1 MQQRKKRRILR
12 RGKEPDLLHITEL
25 EIDNFKSFS
34 KKTKI
39 PFLEGFTVI
48 SGPNGSGKS
57 NIIDS
62 ILFVLALSS
71 SRNLRAEKLT
81 DLINLNSGRN
91 TAEVTLEFSDG
102 TKIKRRI
109 KRTGN
114 GYYSYIYLNER
125 LCKQSDIVD
134 HLAKHGIKPHGYNVV
149 MQGDVTRIME
159 MSDFERRKIIDE
171 IAGVSEFDSKKQQSL
186 SELDIVRERIERE
199 ELLLLELNKRVNEL
213 KREREHALEYQKW
226 QKDLLFFQN
235 CRAAA
240 QLHEKE
246 KELSSLMRSAEEHRI
261 ALNRFDTDRSL
272 EENELSY
279 LKADLQDIDDLI
291 NKKSGSDYL
300 KLIAELEEAKSGIK
314 LAEQTIVR
322 LRKEKE
328 TNLEAINRIYMDS
341 KRAEARVVECTD
353 QIRSLS
359 IDRTNIAMD
368 IASARAQQEK
378 LETEIK
384 QHGEDTEG
392 ARERLFSGLKDL
404 EEKKA
409 QRSEI
414 LHRQDMLIEK
424 SRMRTSELE
433 RLNQLLR
440 QLDEDYAVK
449 HSQLS
454 ESEISITNLISQ
466 KKDLDRTLSERE
478 GMMFAQRSTLERL
491 QKEIREYEQDVYRLE
506 AAQQARGESGGK
518 AIEAVMAMEHVHG
531 TIADLGKAPAEYA
544 TALNIAA
551 GNKLQFVVCDDD
563 QVAADAIRY
572 LKEERL
578 GRVTFL
584 PLNKLKP
591 PALPPLKEAGVID
604 YAVNLVEYDPKYDRA
619 FAVALGATVVVDTLE
634 RARKLIGKYR
644 MVTLEGELLDRSGAM
659 TGGAT
664 RKQGGRGFGA
674 AVDDEIFRIRAH
686 LGELQGEATTL
697 EAGIKKITEE
707 VDTQRVARNEIDQ
720 NIARLGM
727 FTEEFSRRFESI
739 TVEKQTIELAVARQ
753 QEETKNGAFELSSLE
768 AELDKTS
775 ETINEVNAGIE
786 EIKKRLDDTNIPVLT
801 DQIEKKRK
809 EIEEAERRLR
819 NKDGDITDA
828 QRERQHFNTRL
839 GEMGEERARQ
849 DERNKQID
857 AETAGSNEQIVA
869 HKSQI
874 ATLEDRQREFSG
886 ELDEL
891 RGKRAE
897 ASRHIQDSE
906 LKIMKFDAEKER
918 ITILV
923 NAVEGRTR
931 TLGSEVEMLREQVGE
946 LDTKLSLTEIEGKIA
961 EADGA
966 LRKIGAVNMLAIEE
980 YEKVQR
986 QVGERTE
993 RKETLSRERS
1003 TLIERIEKFEQ
1014 MKYEAFTTAFH
1025 AIDTNFREIFARLT
1039 SGSGHLILE
1048 NEEDPFAGGMTFA
1061 VQPRDKK
1068 VHLLS
1073 SLSGGEKSLTT
1084 LAFIFSIQRYIPA
1097 PFYAFDEVDMS
1108 LDGSNVERISSMVT
1122 ELSPQSQFVIVSL
1135 RKPMIDAAQR
1145 IMGVTLRPDKSTLV
1159 TGVKANG

>member
-1 MQQRKKRRILR
+1 
-12 RGKEPDLLHITEL
+12 LHITEL

-91 TAEVTLEFSDG
+91 TAEVSLEFSDG

-109 KRTGN
+109 KRTAN
-114 GYYSYIYLNER
+114 GYYSYNYLNER
-125 LCKQSDIVD
+125 LCKQSVIVE
-134 HLAKHGIKPHGYNVV
+134 HLARHGIIPHGYNVV

-159 MSDFERRKIIDE
+159 MSDIERRKIIDE
-171 IAGVSEFDSKKQQSL
+171 IAGVSEFDTKKQQSL

-199 ELLLLELNKRVNEL
+199 ELLLLELTRRVNEL

-235 CRAAA
+235 CRSAA
-240 QLHEKE
+240 QLHDRE
-246 KELSSLMRSAEEHRI
+246 KELSSLVRSTEEHRI
-261 ALNRFDTDRSL
+261 QLTRIGTDRSL

-279 LKADLQDIDDLI
+279 LKADLKDIDDLI

-328 TNLEAINRIYMDS
+328 VNLEAINRVYMDT
-341 KRAEARVVECTD
+341 KRAEARVAECTD
-353 QIRSLS
+353 QIRTLS
-359 IDRTNIAMD
+359 IDRTNIAMEV
-368 IASARAQQEK
+368 ASAKAQLEK
-378 LETEIK
+378 YETEIK
-384 QHGEDTEG
+384 QHGENNEG
-392 ARERLFSGLKDL
+392 SREKLFALLKEI
-404 EEKKA
+404 EEKKG

-414 LHRQDMLIEK
+414 LHQQDMLIEK
-424 SRMRTSELE
+424 SRMRTTELE
-433 RLNQLLR
+433 RLTLLLK
-440 QLDEDYAVK
+440 QLDEEYTEKQNQLNGSEKNIGDLLAEK
-449 HSQLS
+449 KELDRNLS
-454 ESEISITNLISQ
+454 EL
-466 KKDLDRTLSERE
+466 E
-478 GMMFAQRSTLERL
+478 GAMFAQRSSLERL
-491 QKEIREYEQDVYRLE
+491 RNEIRDNEQDAFRLE
-506 AAQQARGESGGK
+506 AAQQARGESGGR

-531 TIADLGKAPAEYA
+531 TIADLGKAPAEYSI
-544 TALNIAA
+544 ALNIAA

-591 PALPPLKEAGVID
+591 PALPPLKEPGVID

-619 FAVALGATVVVDTLE
+619 FAVALGSTVVVDTLE

-644 MVTLEGELLDRSGAM
+644 MVTLEGELLDKSGAM

-664 RKQGGRGFGA
+664 KKPSGRGFGA

-686 LGELQGEATTL
+686 LGELLSEAATL
-697 EAGIKKITEE
+697 EAGIKRLAED
-707 VDTQRVARNEIDQ
+707 VDAKRTRRNEIDQ
-720 NIARLGM
+720 NTARFGM
-727 FTEEFSRRFESI
+727 FNDEFTRRFEAIS
-739 TVEKQTIELAVARQ
+739 VEKQTITAAVSRQ
-753 QEETKNGAFELSSLE
+753 QEETKNGAAELTSLE
-768 AELDKTS
+768 ADLDKT
-775 ETINEVNAGIE
+775 TGQINAINSQID

-809 EIEEAERRLR
+809 EIEESDRRLR
-819 NKDGDITDA
+819 NKDGDINDA
-828 QRERQHFNTRL
+828 QRERQHFNARLVEL
-839 GEMGEERARQ
+839 GEDRKRQ
-849 DERNKQID
+849 DERNGQID
-857 AETAGSNEQIVA
+857 ADIAGSNEQITA

-874 ATLEDRQREFSG
+874 ATLEERQKDFSG

-891 RGKRAE
+891 RSKRGE
-897 ASRHIQDSE
+897 VSQHIQDSE
-906 LKIMKFDAEKER
+906 LKLMKFDAEKER
-918 ITILV
+918 ISVQLV
-923 NAVEGRTR
+923 AIQERAR
-931 TLGSEVEMLREQVGE
+931 SLGIEVDMLRQQVGE
-946 LDTKLSLTEIEGKIA
+946 LETNLSLSEIEGKIA

-986 QVGERTE
+986 QVEERTE
-993 RKETLSRERS
+993 RKETLSRERT

-1014 MKYEAFTTAFH
+1014 MKYEAFSTAFH

-1108 LDGSNVERISSMVT
+1108 LDGSNAERIASMIT

-1135 RKPMIDAAQR
+1135 RKPMIEAAQR

>member
-1 MQQRKKRRILR
+1 M
-12 RGKEPDLLHITEL
+12 HITEL

-62 ILFVLALSS
+62 VLFVLALSS

-91 TAEVTLEFSDG
+91 TAEVALEFSDG
-102 TKIKRRI
+102 TKIRRRI
-109 KRTGN
+109 KRTSN
-114 GYYSYIYLNER
+114 GYYSYNYLNER

-134 HLAKHGIKPHGYNVV
+134 HLARHGIKPHGYNVV

-171 IAGVSEFDSKKQQSL
+171 IAGVSEFDVKKQQSL

-199 ELLLLELNKRVNEL
+199 ELLLIELTRRVNEL

-226 QKDLLFFQN
+226 QKDLAYFQN

-240 QLHEKE
+240 HLHERE
-246 KELSSLMRSAEEHRI
+246 KELTSLLRSTEEHGIQLARI
-261 ALNRFDTDRSL
+261 AADRSL

-279 LKADLQDIDDLI
+279 LKADLADIDDLI

-300 KLIAELEEAKSGIK
+300 KLIAELEEAKGGIK

-322 LRKEKE
+322 LRKDKE
-328 TNLEAINRIYMDS
+328 ANLEAINRVYMDT

-353 QIRSLS
+353 QIRTLS
-359 IDRTNIAMD
+359 IDRTNIAMEV
-368 IASARAQQEK
+368 AGAKAQLEK
-378 LETEIK
+378 FETEIR

-392 ARERLFSGLKDL
+392 ARERLFAFLKDL
-404 EEKKA
+404 EEKKG

-414 LHRQDMLIEK
+414 LHQQDMLIEK
-424 SRMRTSELE
+424 SRMRTTELE
-433 RLNQLLR
+433 RLTLLLS
-440 QLDEDYAVK
+440 QLDVEYTAK
-449 HSQLS
+449 QSQLS
-454 ESEISITNLISQ
+454 DSERSVSDLISE
-466 KKDLDRTLSERE
+466 KKELDLALSELE
-478 GMMFAQRSTLERL
+478 GAMFAQRSSLERL
-491 QKEIREYEQDVYRLE
+491 RTEIREYEQDVFRLE
-506 AAQQARGESGGK
+506 AAQQARGESGGR
-518 AIEAVMAMEHVHG
+518 ALEAVMAMEHVHG

-591 PALPPLKEAGVID
+591 PALPPLKEPGIVD
-604 YAVNLVEYDPKYDRA
+604 YAVNLIEYDPKFDRA
-619 FAVALGATVVVDTLE
+619 FAVALGATVVVDTLD

-664 RKQGGRGFGA
+664 KKPGGRGFGA
-674 AVDDEIFRIRAH
+674 AVDDEIIRIRAH
-686 LGELQGEATTL
+686 LGEIQAEAATL
-697 EAGIKKITEE
+697 EAGIKRITAE
-707 VDTQRVARNEIDQ
+707 VDSRRAIRNEIDQ
-720 NIARLGM
+720 KIARFGM
-727 FTEEFSRRFESI
+727 FTEEFSRRFEAI
-739 TVEKQTIELAVARQ
+739 TVEKQTIDVAVARQ
-753 QEETKNGAFELSSLE
+753 QEETRNGASELTALE
-768 AELDKTS
+768 ASLDKTT
-775 ETINEVNAGIE
+775 ETINEIGARID

-801 DQIEKKRK
+801 EQIEKKRK
-809 EIEEAERRLR
+809 EIEESERRLR
-819 NKDGDITDA
+819 NKEGDINDA
-828 QRERQHFNTRL
+828 QRERQHFNARL
-839 GEMGEERARQ
+839 LELAEDRKRQ
-849 DERNKQID
+849 DERNRQID
-857 AETAGSNEQIVA
+857 TEIAGSNEQITA

-874 ATLEDRQREFSG
+874 AVLEGRQKEFSG
-886 ELDEL
+886 VLDEL
-891 RGKRAE
+891 RTKRAE
-897 ASRHIQDSE
+897 ASQHIQDSE
-906 LKIMKFDAEKER
+906 LKIMKFDAERER
-918 ITILV
+918 ITVLTSAIEER
-923 NAVEGRTR
+923 AR
-931 TLGSEVEMLREQVGE
+931 TLRGEVETLRQQVGDI
-946 LDTKLSLTEIEGKIA
+946 DTTLSLSEIEGKIA
-961 EADGA
+961 QADGA

-980 YEKVQR
+980 YEKVER

-993 RKETLSRERS
+993 RKDTLSRERA

-1014 MKYEAFTTAFH
+1014 MKYEAFTTAFR
-1025 AIDTNFREIFARLT
+1025 AIDANFREIFARLT

-1108 LDGSNVERISSMVT
+1108 LDGSNVERIASMIT

-1135 RKPMIDAAQR
+1135 RKPMIEAAER

>member
-1 MQQRKKRRILR
+1 
-12 RGKEPDLLHITEL
+12 LHITEL

-39 PFLEGFTVI
+39 PFLEGFSVI

-91 TAEVTLEFSDG
+91 TAEVALEFSDG

-114 GYYSYIYLNER
+114 GYYSYNYLNDR
-125 LCKQSDIVD
+125 LCKQSDIVN

-171 IAGVSEFDSKKQQSL
+171 IAGVSEFDVKKQQSL

-199 ELLLLELNKRVNEL
+199 ELLLLELTKRVNEL
-213 KREREHALEYQKW
+213 KREREHALEYRKW
-226 QKDLLFFQN
+226 QTDLSFFQN

-240 QLHEKE
+240 QLHERE
-246 KELSSLMRSAEEHRI
+246 KELASLLRSTDEHRI
-261 ALNRFDTDRSL
+261 LLSRNESDRSL

-279 LKADLQDIDDLI
+279 IKADLKDIDELI

-322 LRKEKE
+322 QRKEKE
-328 TNLEAINRIYMDS
+328 TNLEAISRIYMDT
-341 KRAEARVVECTD
+341 KRAEARVAECTD
-353 QIRSLS
+353 QIRTLS
-359 IDRTNIAMD
+359 IDRTNISME
-368 IASARAQQEK
+368 IAGARAHLEK
-378 LETEIK
+378 LETDIK

-392 ARERLFSGLKDL
+392 AREKLFALLKEI
-404 EEKKA
+404 EEKKG
-409 QRSEI
+409 QRSGI
-414 LHRQDMLIEK
+414 LHQQDMQIEK
-424 SRMRTSELE
+424 SRMRTTELE
-433 RLNQLLR
+433 RLTQLLR
-440 QLDEDYAVK
+440 QLDEEYAAK
-449 HSQLS
+449 QSQLS
-454 ESEISITNLISQ
+454 DGEKSVSDLLVL
-466 KKDLDRTLSERE
+466 KKDLDRTLSELE
-478 GMMFAQRSTLERL
+478 GSLFAQRSSLERL
-491 QKEIREYEQDVYRLE
+491 RAEIRENEQDAFRLE

-531 TIADLGKAPAEYA
+531 TISELGKAPAEYS

-572 LKEERL
+572 LKTERL

-591 PALPPLKEAGVID
+591 PSLPPIKEAGVID
-604 YAVNLVEYDPKYDRA
+604 YAVNLLEYDPKYDQA

-644 MVTLEGELLDRSGAM
+644 MVTLEGELLERSGAM

-664 RKQGGRGFGA
+664 KKQGGRGFGA

-686 LGELQGEATTL
+686 LAELQGEAVTL
-697 EAGIKKITEE
+697 ESGIKRLTEE
-707 VDTQRVARNEIDQ
+707 VDTKRTVRNDIDQ
-720 NIARLGM
+720 NIARVGM
-727 FTEEFSRRFESI
+727 FTEEFSRRFEAI
-739 TVEKQTIELAVARQ
+739 TVEKQTIEVAVARQ
-753 QEETKNGAFELSSLE
+753 QEETRNGTADLTLLE
-768 AELDKTS
+768 VELDKTT
-775 ETINEVNAGIE
+775 EAINIINSHIE

-809 EIEEAERRLR
+809 EIDESERRLR
-819 NKDGDITDA
+819 NKEADINDA
-828 QRERQHFNTRL
+828 MRERQHFTSRLTEL
-839 GEMGEERARQ
+839 GEDRKRQ
-849 DERNKQID
+849 DERNGQID
-857 AETAGSNEQIVA
+857 ADIAGLNEQINA
-869 HKSQI
+869 CKSQI
-874 ATLEDRQREFSG
+874 AALEERQKEFSG

-891 RGKRAE
+891 RLKRSE
-897 ASRHIQDSE
+897 TSRQIQDSE
-906 LKIMKFDAEKER
+906 LKLMKFDAEKER
-918 ITILV
+918 ISIQMTAIEER
-923 NAVEGRTR
+923 AR
-931 TLGSEVEMLREQVGE
+931 TLGIEVDMLKQQVGDM
-946 LDTKLSLTEIEGKIA
+946 DTTLSLSEIEGKIA

-980 YEKVQR
+980 YDKVQR
-986 QVGERTE
+986 QVEERTE
-993 RKETLSRERS
+993 RKETLSRERT

-1014 MKYEAFTTAFH
+1014 MKYEAFTTAFR

-1108 LDGSNVERISSMVT
+1108 LDGSNVERIASMIT

-1135 RKPMIDAAQR
+1135 RKPMIEAAQR

>member
-1 MQQRKKRRILR
+1 M
-12 RGKEPDLLHITEL
+12 HITEL

-62 ILFVLALSS
+62 VLFVLALSS

-91 TAEVTLEFSDG
+91 TAEVALEFSDG
-102 TKIKRRI
+102 TKIRRRI

-114 GYYSYIYLNER
+114 GYYSYNYLNER

-134 HLAKHGIKPHGYNVV
+134 HLARHGIKPHGYNVV

-171 IAGVSEFDSKKQQSL
+171 IAGVSEFDAKKQQSL

-199 ELLLLELNKRVNEL
+199 ELLLLELTRRVHEL
-213 KREREHALEYQKW
+213 KREREHALEYQRW
-226 QKDLLFFQN
+226 QKDLVYFQN

-240 QLHEKE
+240 QLHDRE
-246 KELSSLMRSAEEHRI
+246 KELTSLLRSTEEHRI
-261 ALNRFDTDRSL
+261 QLTRVAADRSL

-279 LKADLQDIDDLI
+279 LKADLTDIDDLI

-322 LRKEKE
+322 LRKDKE
-328 TNLEAINRIYMDS
+328 ANLEAINRVYMDT
-341 KRAEARVVECTD
+341 KRAEARVAECTD
-353 QIRSLS
+353 QIRTLS
-359 IDRTNIAMD
+359 IDRTNIAMEV
-368 IASARAQQEK
+368 AGAKAQLEK
-378 LETEIK
+378 FETEIR
-384 QHGEDTEG
+384 QHGEDSEG
-392 ARERLFSGLKDL
+392 ARERLFALLKDL
-404 EEKKA
+404 EEKKG

-414 LHRQDMLIEK
+414 LHQQDMLIEK
-424 SRMRTSELE
+424 SRMRTTELE
-433 RLNQLLR
+433 RLTLLM
-440 QLDEDYAVK
+440 
-449 HSQLS
+449 SQLEEEYTAKRAQLSDS
-454 ESEISITNLISQ
+454 EVSASDLISE
-466 KKDLDRTLSERE
+466 KKDLDRTLSELE
-478 GMMFAQRSTLERL
+478 GTMFAQRSSLERL
-491 QKEIREYEQDVYRLE
+491 RTEIREYEQDVFRLE
-506 AAQQARGESGGK
+506 AAQQARGESGGR

-591 PALPPLKEAGVID
+591 PALPPLKEPGIID

-619 FAVALGATVVVDTLE
+619 FAVTLGATVVVDTLE
-634 RARKLIGKYR
+634 RARRLIGKYR

-664 RKQGGRGFGA
+664 KKQGGRGFGA
-674 AVDDEIFRIRAH
+674 AVDDEIVRIRAH
-686 LGELQGEATTL
+686 LGELQAEAATL
-697 EAGIKKITEE
+697 ESGIKRITAE
-707 VDTQRVARNEIDQ
+707 VDARRATRNEIDQ
-720 NIARLGM
+720 KIARIGM
-727 FTEEFSRRFESI
+727 FTEEFSRRFDAI
-739 TVEKQTIELAVARQ
+739 TVEKQTIDVAVFRQ
-753 QEETKNGAFELSSLE
+753 QEETRNGAAELSALE
-768 AELDKTS
+768 ASLDKTTES
-775 ETINEVNAGIE
+775 INETSARIE

-801 DQIEKKRK
+801 EQIEKKRK
-809 EIEEAERRLR
+809 EIEESERRLR
-819 NKDGDITDA
+819 NKEGDINDA
-828 QRERQHFNTRL
+828 QRERQHFNARL
-839 GEMGEERARQ
+839 SELAEERRRQ
-849 DERNKQID
+849 DERNQQID
-857 AETAGSNEQIVA
+857 TEIAGSNEQIAA

-874 ATLEDRQREFSG
+874 AALEERQKEFSG
-886 ELDEL
+886 ILDEL
-891 RGKRAE
+891 RTKRAE

-906 LKIMKFDAEKER
+906 LKIMKFDADRER
-918 ITILV
+918 ITVLMGAIEER
-923 NAVEGRTR
+923 AR
-931 TLGSEVEMLREQVGE
+931 TLGSEVDMLRQQVGDM
-946 LDTKLSLTEIEGKIA
+946 DTSLSLSEIEGKIA

-986 QVGERTE
+986 QVEERTE
-993 RKETLSRERS
+993 RKDTLSRERA

-1014 MKYEAFTTAFH
+1014 MKYEAFTTAFR
-1025 AIDTNFREIFARLT
+1025 AIDANFREVFARLT

-1108 LDGSNVERISSMVT
+1108 LDGSNVERIASMIT

-1135 RKPMIDAAQR
+1135 RKPMIEAAER

>member
-1 MQQRKKRRILR
+1 M
-12 RGKEPDLLHITEL
+12 HITEL

-39 PFLEGFTVI
+39 PFLEGFSVI

-91 TAEVTLEFSDG
+91 TAEVSLEFSDG

-109 KRTGN
+109 KRTVN
-114 GYYSYIYLNER
+114 GYYSYNYLNDR

-171 IAGVSEFDSKKQQSL
+171 IAGVSEFDTKKQQAL

-199 ELLLLELNKRVNEL
+199 ELLLIELTKRVNEL

-226 QKDLLFFQN
+226 QKDLSFFQN

-240 QLHEKE
+240 QLHERE
-246 KELSSLMRSAEEHRI
+246 KELASLVQSTDEHTILISRI
-261 ALNRFDTDRSL
+261 DADRSL

-279 LKADLQDIDDLI
+279 LKADLKDIDDLI
-291 NKKSGSDYL
+291 NRKSGSDYL
-300 KLIAELEEAKSGIK
+300 KLIAELEEAKGGIK

-328 TNLEAINRIYMDS
+328 TNLETINRVYMDT
-341 KRAEARVVECTD
+341 KRAETRVAECTD
-353 QIRSLS
+353 QIRTLS
-359 IDRTNIAMD
+359 IDRTNIAME
-368 IASARAQQEK
+368 IAGTRANLEK
-378 LETEIK
+378 LESEIK
-384 QHGEDTEG
+384 KHGENTEG
-392 ARERLFSGLKDL
+392 ARESLFGLLKEL
-404 EEKKA
+404 EEKKG

-414 LHRQDMLIEK
+414 LHQQDMLIEK
-424 SRMRTSELE
+424 SRMRTTELD
-433 RLNQLLR
+433 RLTQLLR
-440 QLDEDYAVK
+440 QLDEEFAVK
-449 HSQLS
+449 QSQLTEGEKS
-454 ESEISITNLISQ
+454 VSDLLSQ
-466 KKDLDRTLSERE
+466 KKELDRTLSELE
-478 GMMFAQRSTLERL
+478 GALFAQRTSLERL
-491 QKEIREYEQDVYRLE
+491 RTEIRENEQDAYRLE

-518 AIEAVMAMEHVHG
+518 AIEAVKAMEHVHG
-531 TIADLGKAPAEYA
+531 TIAELGKAPAEYS

-563 QVAADAIRY
+563 QVAADAIQY
-572 LKEERL
+572 LKSERL

-591 PALPPLKEAGVID
+591 PALPPLKEPGVID
-604 YAVNLVEYDPKYDRA
+604 YAVNLIEYDPKYDRA
-619 FAVALGATVVVDTLE
+619 FAVTLGATIVVDTLE
-634 RARKLIGKYR
+634 RARRLIGKYR
-644 MVTLEGELLDRSGAM
+644 MVTLEGELLEKSGAM

-664 RKQGGRGFGA
+664 RKPGGRGFGA

-686 LGELQGEATTL
+686 LAEIQGEAATL
-697 EAGIKKITEE
+697 ESGIKRLTEE
-707 VDTQRVARNEIDQ
+707 VDTKRAARNEIDQ

-727 FTEEFSRRFESI
+727 FTEEFSRRFDAI
-739 TVEKQTIELAVARQ
+739 TVEKQTIEAAVARQ
-753 QEETKNGAFELSSLE
+753 QEETRNGTSELTQLE
-768 AELDKTS
+768 ETLDKTTA
-775 ETINEVNAGIE
+775 EINAINSRIE

-809 EIEEAERRLR
+809 EIEESERRLR
-819 NKDGDITDA
+819 NKEADINDA
-828 QRERQHFNTRL
+828 MRERQHFSSRLTEL
-839 GEMGEERARQ
+839 GEDRTRQEERNR
-849 DERNKQID
+849 QID
-857 AETAGSNEQIVA
+857 TDISGFNDQIA
-869 HKSQI
+869 TCKSQI
-874 ATLEDRQREFSG
+874 AGLEERQKEFSG

-891 RGKRAE
+891 RSKR
-897 ASRHIQDSE
+897 SDTTRQIQDSE
-906 LKIMKFDAEKER
+906 LKLMKFDAEKER
-918 ITILV
+918 LTIQMT
-923 NAVEGRTR
+923 AIRERAR
-931 TLGSEVEMLREQVGE
+931 TLGIEVDMLREQVGE
-946 LDTKLSLTEIEGKIA
+946 MDTNLSLSEIEGKIA

-986 QVGERTE
+986 QVEERTE
-993 RKETLSRERS
+993 RKETLSHERA

-1014 MKYEAFTTAFH
+1014 MKYEAFTTAFR

-1108 LDGSNVERISSMVT
+1108 LDGSNVERIASMIT

-1135 RKPMIDAAQR
+1135 RKPMIEAAQR

>member
-1 MQQRKKRRILR
+1 M
-12 RGKEPDLLHITEL
+12 HITEL

-91 TAEVTLEFSDG
+91 TAEVALEFSDG
-102 TKIKRRI
+102 TKIRRRI

-114 GYYSYIYLNER
+114 GYYSYNYLNER
-125 LCKQSDIVD
+125 LCKQGDIVD
-134 HLAKHGIKPHGYNVV
+134 HLARHGIKPHGYNVV

-171 IAGVSEFDSKKQQSL
+171 IAGVSEFDVKKQQSL

-199 ELLLLELNKRVNEL
+199 ELLLIELSKRVNEL

-240 QLHEKE
+240 QLHNQE
-246 KELSSLMRSAEEHRI
+246 KELTSLLQSTEEHKIQLTRI
-261 ALNRFDTDRSL
+261 AADRSL

-279 LKADLQDIDDLI
+279 LKADLSDIDDLI

-300 KLIAELEEAKSGIK
+300 KLIAELEEAKGGIK

-322 LRKEKE
+322 LRKDKE
-328 TNLEAINRIYMDS
+328 TNLEAINRVYLDT
-341 KRAEARVVECTD
+341 KRAEARVAECTD
-353 QIRSLS
+353 QIRTLS
-359 IDRTNIAMD
+359 VDRTNIAMEV
-368 IASARAQQEK
+368 AGAKALLEK
-378 LETEIK
+378 FETEIR

-392 ARERLFSGLKDL
+392 ARERLFALLKDL
-404 EEKKA
+404 EEKKG

-414 LHRQDMLIEK
+414 LHQQDMLIEK
-424 SRMRTSELE
+424 SRMRTTELE
-433 RLNQLLR
+433 RLTLLLS
-440 QLDEDYAVK
+440 QLDEEYGAK
-449 HSQLS
+449 QAQLS
-454 ESEISITNLISQ
+454 DSEKSVSDLNSG
-466 KKDLDRTLSERE
+466 KKDLDRTLSELE
-478 GMMFAQRSTLERL
+478 GAMFAQRSSLERL
-491 QKEIREYEQDVYRLE
+491 RAEIREYEQDVFRLE
-506 AAQQARGESGGK
+506 AAQQARGESGGR

-572 LKEERL
+572 LKDERL

-591 PALPPLKEAGVID
+591 PALPPLKEPGIID

-644 MVTLEGELLDRSGAM
+644 MVTIEGELLDKSGAM

-664 RKQGGRGFGA
+664 KKPGGRGFGA
-674 AVDDEIFRIRAH
+674 AVDDEIIRIRAH
-686 LGELQGEATTL
+686 LGELQAEAATL
-697 EAGIKKITEE
+697 EAGIKRITGE
-707 VDTQRVARNEIDQ
+707 VDAQRATRNEIDQ
-720 NIARLGM
+720 KIARFGM
-727 FTEEFSRRFESI
+727 FTEEFSRRFEAIS
-739 TVEKQTIELAVARQ
+739 VEKQTIDVAVARQ
-753 QEETKNGAFELSSLE
+753 QEETRNGAAELTALE
-768 AELDKTS
+768 VSLDKTT
-775 ETINEVNAGIE
+775 ETINEINARIE

-801 DQIEKKRK
+801 EQIEKKRK
-809 EIEEAERRLR
+809 EIEESERRLR
-819 NKDGDITDA
+819 NKEGDINDA
-828 QRERQHFNTRL
+828 QRERQHFNARIVEL
-839 GEMGEERARQ
+839 AEERKRQ
-849 DERNKQID
+849 DERNQQID
-857 AETAGSNEQIVA
+857 TEIAGSNEQIAA

-874 ATLEDRQREFSG
+874 AALEERQKEFSG
-886 ELDEL
+886 VLDEL
-891 RGKRAE
+891 RTKRAE
-897 ASRHIQDSE
+897 ASQHIQDSE
-906 LKIMKFDAEKER
+906 LKIMKFDAERER
-918 ITILV
+918 ITILTS
-923 NAVEGRTR
+923 AIEERAR
-931 TLGSEVEMLREQVGE
+931 TLGIEVDTLRQQVGDM
-946 LDTKLSLTEIEGKIA
+946 DTNLSVSEIEGKIA

-986 QVGERTE
+986 QVVERTE
-993 RKETLSRERS
+993 RKETLSRERA

-1014 MKYEAFTTAFH
+1014 MKFEAFTTAFR

-1108 LDGSNVERISSMVT
+1108 LDGSNVERIASMIT
-1122 ELSPQSQFVIVSL
+1122 EFSPQSQFVIVSL
-1135 RKPMIDAAQR
+1135 RKPMIEAAQR

>member
-1 MQQRKKRRILR
+1 MRLR
-12 RGKEPDLLHITEL
+12 VFQSSIP
-25 EIDNFKSFS
+25 KSS
-34 KKTKI
+34 
-39 PFLEGFTVI
+39 
-48 SGPNGSGKS
+48 
-57 NIIDS
+57 
-62 ILFVLALSS
+62 
-71 SRNLRAEKLT
+71 
-81 DLINLNSGRN
+81 
-91 TAEVTLEFSDG
+91 
-102 TKIKRRI
+102 
-109 KRTGN
+109 
-114 GYYSYIYLNER
+114 
-125 LCKQSDIVD
+125 
-134 HLAKHGIKPHGYNVV
+134 
-149 MQGDVTRIME
+149 
-159 MSDFERRKIIDE
+159 
-171 IAGVSEFDSKKQQSL
+171 SL

-199 ELLLLELNKRVNEL
+199 ELLLLELTRRVNEL

-226 QKDLLFFQN
+226 QKDLTFFQN

-240 QLHEKE
+240 QLHDRE
-246 KELSSLMRSAEEHRI
+246 KELSSLVRSTEEHEIQLKRI
-261 ALNRFDTDRSL
+261 DTDRSL

-279 LKADLQDIDDLI
+279 LKADLKDIDDLI

-328 TNLEAINRIYMDS
+328 VNLEAINRVYMDT
-341 KRAEARVVECTD
+341 KRAEARVTECTD
-353 QIRSLS
+353 QIRTLS
-359 IDRTNIAMD
+359 IDRTNIAME
-368 IASARAQQEK
+368 IASAKAQLEK
-378 LETEIK
+378 YETEIK
-384 QHGEDTEG
+384 QHGENNEG
-392 ARERLFSGLKDL
+392 AREKLFSLIKEL
-404 EEKKA
+404 EERKG

-414 LHRQDMLIEK
+414 LHQQDMLIEK
-424 SRMRTSELE
+424 SRMRTTELE
-433 RLNQLLR
+433 RLTLLLK
-440 QLDEDYAVK
+440 QLDEEFTEKQNQLTGSEKNTGDLLAEK
-449 HSQLS
+449 KELDRNLS
-454 ESEISITNLISQ
+454 EL
-466 KKDLDRTLSERE
+466 E
-478 GMMFAQRSTLERL
+478 GAMFAQRSSLERL
-491 QKEIREYEQDVYRLE
+491 RNEIRENEQDAFRLE

-531 TIADLGKAPAEYA
+531 TIADLGKAPAEYSV
-544 TALNIAA
+544 ALNIAA

-591 PALPPLKEAGVID
+591 PALPPLKEPGVID

-619 FAVALGATVVVDTLE
+619 FAVALGSTVVVDTLE

-644 MVTLEGELLDRSGAM
+644 MVTLEGELLDKSGAM

-664 RKQGGRGFGA
+664 KKPSGRGFGA

-686 LGELQGEATTL
+686 LGELLSEAATL
-697 EAGIKKITEE
+697 EAGIKRLTEE
-707 VDTQRVARNEIDQ
+707 VDAKRTRRNEIDQ
-720 NIARLGM
+720 NIARFGM
-727 FTEEFSRRFESI
+727 FNDEFTRRFEAIS
-739 TVEKQTIELAVARQ
+739 VEKQTIAAAVSRQ
-753 QEETKNGAFELSSLE
+753 QEETKNGAAELTTLE
-768 AELDKTS
+768 TDLDKT
-775 ETINEVNAGIE
+775 TGLINEINSQIE

-809 EIEEAERRLR
+809 EIEESDRRLR
-819 NKDGDITDA
+819 NKDGDINDA
-828 QRERQHFNTRL
+828 QRERQHFNARLIEL
-839 GEMGEERARQ
+839 GEDRKRQ
-849 DERNKQID
+849 DERNGQID
-857 AETAGSNEQIVA
+857 ADIAASTEQITT
-869 HKSQI
+869 HKLQI
-874 ATLEDRQREFSG
+874 AALEDRQKEFSG
-886 ELDEL
+886 ELDDL
-891 RGKRAE
+891 RSKRGD
-897 ASRHIQDSE
+897 ASQHIQDSE
-906 LKIMKFDAEKER
+906 LKLMKFDAEKER
-918 ITILV
+918 ISVQLV
-923 NAVEGRTR
+923 AIQERAR
-931 TLGSEVEMLREQVGE
+931 SLGIEVDMLRQQVGE
-946 LDTKLSLTEIEGKIA
+946 LDTNLSLSEIEGKIA

-986 QVGERTE
+986 QVEERTE
-993 RKETLSRERS
+993 RKETLSRERT

-1014 MKYEAFTTAFH
+1014 MKYEAFSTAFH

-1108 LDGSNVERISSMVT
+1108 LDGSNAERIAQMIT

-1135 RKPMIDAAQR
+1135 RKPMIEAAQR

>member
-1 MQQRKKRRILR
+1 M
-12 RGKEPDLLHITEL
+12 HITEL

-57 NIIDS
+57 NIVDS

-91 TAEVTLEFSDG
+91 TAEVALEFSDG
-102 TKIKRRI
+102 TRIKRRI

-114 GYYSYIYLNER
+114 GYYSYCYLNER

-134 HLAKHGIKPHGYNVV
+134 HLAKHGIIPHGYNVV

-171 IAGVSEFDSKKQQSL
+171 IAGVSEFDAKKQQSL

-199 ELLLLELNKRVNEL
+199 ELLLIELTKRVNEL

-226 QKDLLFFQN
+226 QKDLVFFQN
-235 CRAAA
+235 SRAAA
-240 QLHEKE
+240 QIHDKE
-246 KELSSLMRSAEEHRI
+246 KELGSLVRSTDEHTIMLTRI
-261 ALNRFDTDRSL
+261 DTDRSL

-279 LKADLQDIDDLI
+279 LKADLKDIDDLI

-314 LAEQTIVR
+314 LADQTIVR

-328 TNLEAINRIYMDS
+328 TNLEAINRVYMDS
-341 KRAEARVVECTD
+341 KRAEARVAECTD
-353 QIRSLS
+353 QIRTLS
-359 IDRTNIAMD
+359 IDRTNIAME
-368 IASARAQQEK
+368 IAAARAQYEK
-378 LETEIK
+378 LEVEIK
-384 QHGEDTEG
+384 RHGEDTDG
-392 ARERLFSGLKDL
+392 AREQLFSLLKEI
-404 EEKKA
+404 EEKKG

-414 LHRQDMLIEK
+414 LHQQDMLIEK
-424 SRMRTSELE
+424 SRMRTTELE
-433 RLNQLLR
+433 RLTQLLR
-440 QLDEDYAVK
+440 QLDEEYAVK
-449 HSQLS
+449 HGQLTDS
-454 ESEISITNLISQ
+454 ERSVSDHHSQ
-466 KKDLDRTLSERE
+466 KKDLDRTLSELE
-478 GMMFAQRSTLERL
+478 STMFAQRSSLERL
-491 QKEIREYEQDVYRLE
+491 RNEIREYEQDAFRLE
-506 AAQQARGESGGK
+506 AAQLARGESGGK
-518 AIEAVMAMEHVHG
+518 AIEAVRAMEHVHG
-531 TIADLGKAPAEYA
+531 TIADLGKAPAEYSV
-544 TALNIAA
+544 ALNIAA

-584 PLNKLKP
+584 PLNKLRP
-591 PALPPLKEAGVID
+591 PVLPPLKEAGIID

-634 RARKLIGKYR
+634 RARRLIGKYR
-644 MVTLEGELLDRSGAM
+644 MVTLEGELLEKSGAM

-664 RKQGGRGFGA
+664 KKPGGRGFGA
-674 AVDDEIFRIRAH
+674 AVDDEVIRVRAH
-686 LGELQGEATTL
+686 LAEIQAESARL
-697 EAGIKKITEE
+697 EAGIKRLSEE
-707 VDTQRVARNEIDQ
+707 VDTQRAARNEIDQ
-720 NIARLGM
+720 NIARFGM
-727 FTEEFSRRFESI
+727 FNEEFSRRFEAI
-739 TVEKQTIELAVARQ
+739 TVEKQTIEAAVARQ
-753 QEETKNGAFELSSLE
+753 QEETKNGAAELTALE
-768 AELDKTS
+768 AELDKTTG
-775 ETINEVNAGIE
+775 TINEINLRIE

-801 DQIEKKRK
+801 EQIEKKRK
-809 EIEEAERRLR
+809 EIEESERRLR
-819 NKDGDITDA
+819 NKDGDINDS
-828 QRERQHFNTRL
+828 QRERQHFNARL
-839 GEMGEERARQ
+839 VELGEERARQ
-849 DERNKQID
+849 DERNKQVD
-857 AETAGSNEQIVA
+857 TEVAGSNEQIAA

-874 ATLEDRQREFSG
+874 ALLEERQKEFSG

-891 RGKRAE
+891 RANRTE

-906 LKIMKFDAEKER
+906 LKLMKFDAEKER
-918 ITILV
+918 ITALM
-923 NAVEGRTR
+923 NAIEERVHA
-931 TLGSEVEMLREQVGE
+931 LGFEIDMLKQQAGDV
-946 LDTKLSLTEIEGKIA
+946 DTNLSLTEIEGKIA

-986 QVGERTE
+986 QVEERTE

-1014 MKYEAFTTAFH
+1014 MKYEAFATAFR
-1025 AIDTNFREIFARLT
+1025 AIDNNFREIFARLT

-1108 LDGSNVERISSMVT
+1108 LDGSNVERIASMIT

-1135 RKPMIDAAQR
+1135 RKPMIEAAQR

>member
-1 MQQRKKRRILR
+1 
-12 RGKEPDLLHITEL
+12 LHITEL

-91 TAEVTLEFSDG
+91 TAEVALEFSDG
-102 TKIKRRI
+102 TKIRRRI

-114 GYYSYIYLNER
+114 GYYSYNYLNER
-125 LCKQSDIVD
+125 VCKQSDIVD
-134 HLAKHGIKPHGYNVV
+134 HLARHGIKPHGYNVV

-171 IAGVSEFDSKKQQSL
+171 IAGVSEFDQKKQQSL

-199 ELLLLELNKRVNEL
+199 ELLLVELTKRVNEL

-226 QKDLLFFQN
+226 QKDLIYFQN

-240 QLHEKE
+240 QLHDRE
-246 KELSSLMRSAEEHRI
+246 KELSSLLRSTEEHTIQLTRI
-261 ALNRFDTDRSL
+261 GADRSL

-279 LKADLQDIDDLI
+279 LKADLTDIDELI
-291 NKKSGSDYL
+291 NRKSGSDYL
-300 KLIAELEEAKSGIK
+300 KLIAELEEAKGGIK

-322 LRKEKE
+322 LRKDKE
-328 TNLEAINRIYMDS
+328 ANLEAINRIYMDT
-341 KRAEARVVECTD
+341 KRAEARVAECTD
-353 QIRSLS
+353 QIRTLS
-359 IDRTNIAMD
+359 IDRTNIAMEV
-368 IASARAQQEK
+368 AGAKALLEK
-378 LETEIK
+378 FETEIR
-384 QHGEDTEG
+384 QHGEDAEG
-392 ARERLFSGLKDL
+392 SRERLFALLKDL
-404 EEKKA
+404 EEKKGH
-409 QRSEI
+409 RSEI
-414 LHRQDMLIEK
+414 LHQQDMLIEK
-424 SRMRTSELE
+424 SRMRTTELE
-433 RLNQLLR
+433 RLTLLLS
-440 QLDEDYAVK
+440 QLDEEYTAK
-449 HSQLS
+449 QAQLS
-454 ESEISITNLISQ
+454 DSEKSTSDLVSG
-466 KKDLDRTLSERE
+466 KKDLDRTLSELE
-478 GMMFAQRSTLERL
+478 GAMFAQRSSLERL
-491 QKEIREYEQDVYRLE
+491 RTEIRESEQDVFRLE
-506 AAQQARGESGGK
+506 AAQQARGESGGR

-563 QVAADAIRY
+563 QVASDAIRY

-584 PLNKLKP
+584 PLNKLRP
-591 PALPPLKEAGVID
+591 PALPPLKEPGIID

-664 RKQGGRGFGA
+664 KKPSGRGFGA
-674 AVDDEIFRIRAH
+674 AVDDEIIRTRAH
-686 LGELQGEATTL
+686 LGDLQTEMAIL
-697 EAGIKKITEE
+697 EAGIKRITAE
-707 VDTQRVARNEIDQ
+707 VDTQRTTRNEIDQ
-720 NIARLGM
+720 KIARFGL
-727 FTEEFSRRFESI
+727 FTEEFSRRFEAI
-739 TVEKQTIELAVARQ
+739 TIEKQTIDVAVARQ
-753 QEETKNGAFELSSLE
+753 QEETRNGAAELTALE
-768 AELDKTS
+768 AGLDNT
-775 ETINEVNAGIE
+775 TDAINEISARIE
-786 EIKKRLDDTNIPVLT
+786 EIKKRLDDTNIPALT
-801 DQIEKKRK
+801 EQIDKKRK
-809 EIEEAERRLR
+809 EIEESERRLR
-819 NKDGDITDA
+819 NKEGDINDA
-828 QRERQHFNTRL
+828 QRERQHFNARL
-839 GEMGEERARQ
+839 VELAEERRRQ
-849 DERNKQID
+849 DERNQQID
-857 AETAGSNEQIVA
+857 TEIAGSNEQIAA

-874 ATLEDRQREFSG
+874 AALEERQKEFSG
-886 ELDEL
+886 VLDEL
-891 RGKRAE
+891 RSKRAE
-897 ASRHIQDSE
+897 ASQHIQDSE
-906 LKIMKFDAEKER
+906 LKIMKFDAERER
-918 ITILV
+918 I
-923 NAVEGRTR
+923 AVLTSAIEERAR
-931 TLGSEVEMLREQVGE
+931 TLGSEVDSLRQQVGDM
-946 LDTKLSLTEIEGKIA
+946 DTNLSLSEIEGKIA
-961 EADGA
+961 EADGT

-986 QVGERTE
+986 QVEERTE
-993 RKETLSRERS
+993 RKDTLSRERA

-1014 MKYEAFTTAFH
+1014 MKYEAFTTAFR
-1025 AIDTNFREIFARLT
+1025 AIDANFREVFARLT

-1108 LDGSNVERISSMVT
+1108 LDGSNVERIASMIT

-1135 RKPMIDAAQR
+1135 RKPMIEAAER